1 MSREER
7 SEPHRVQAESLSEG
21 KAIATCP
28 GNEAQREGDER
39 ILD

>member
-1 MSREER
+1 M
-7 SEPHRVQAESLSEG
+7 QAESLSEG
-21 KAIATCP
+21 KGIATCP